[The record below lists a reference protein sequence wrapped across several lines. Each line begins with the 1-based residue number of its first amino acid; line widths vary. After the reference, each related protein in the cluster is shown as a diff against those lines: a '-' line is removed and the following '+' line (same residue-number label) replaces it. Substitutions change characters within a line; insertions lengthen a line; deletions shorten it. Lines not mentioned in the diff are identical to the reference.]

1 MDFVDAHHHFWK
13 IDRGIYDWISDDI
26 SGIRRDYEPEHLSH
40 YLSHLG
46 VSKTVL
52 VQAAESLIEN
62 AAMLEIAAENDFV
75 AGVVAWVDLDD
86 PAAAKELE
94 SFAKNP
100 KVKSIRPVLQGI
112 EDNDWV
118 LRQQVQKNIA
128 LLPQLGLRFDAL
140 IQPRHLDAIDTLSD
154 NIPDLMIVIDHAAK
168 PIIANGKPAGTVWE
182 NGMSRL
188 ARKPN
193 IYCKLSG
200 IATEQGPGWQAKT
213 LKPVSDHLLAAFGPS
228 RLMWGSD
235 WPVLEL
241 SGSYTQW
248 FNVAQELISDLS
260 VEDRQKVMGK
270 TATEFYGL

>member
-1 MDFVDAHHHFWK
+1 MKFVDAHHHFWK

-26 SGIRRDYEPEHLSH
+26 SGIRRNYEPVHLSH

-46 VSKTVL
+46 VAKTVL

-62 AAMLEIAAENDFV
+62 EAMLAIAAKNDFV
-75 AGVVAWVDLDD
+75 AGVVAWVNLDD

-94 SFAKNP
+94 LLAKNP

-112 EDNDWV
+112 EDTDWV
-118 LRQQVQKNIA
+118 LRSQVQENIS

-140 IQPRHLDAIDTLSD
+140 IQPRHLNAIDTLSQ
-154 NIPDLMIVIDHAAK
+154 NIPELKIVIDHAAK
-168 PIIANGKPAGTVWE
+168 PVIANGQAAGDMWE
-182 NGMSRL
+182 DGMARL
-188 ARKPN
+188 AEKPN

-200 IATEQGPGWQAKT
+200 LATEQGPGWQAKT
-213 LKPVSDHLLAAFGPS
+213 LKPVSDHLLDIFGPN

-241 SGSYTQW
+241 SGSYVQW
-248 FNVAQELISDLS
+248 FNVAQELLADLS
-260 VEDRQKVMGK
+260 EHDTQKVMGQ